1 MKKTVGILLV
11 FLLLFSF
18 SAPAFAAVEDT
29 SGGVW
34 NAVFS
39 GYTVPIPEAY
49 RTAAGFIHFLDFGGD
64 LEFEGTGVMCSRIYY
79 TAMTKE
85 DRQAAVEKIDTAYLM
100 DEWDLVA
107 DLEMEFEKKEINLFT
122 IYVTANP
129 WEPEKLH
136 AFLREKALAGAKDRK
151 DEAEEDYLTRAWES
165 MRFLEIGEKDGFRYY
180 LTSFAPELLRER
192 YAETVEES
200 YLTECLALLEQ
211 PELITDNL
219 TLTKPAG

>member
-1 MKKTVGILLV
+1 M
-11 FLLLFSF
+11 
-18 SAPAFAAVEDT
+18 EDT

-34 NAVFS
+34 NAEFS

-49 RTAAGFIHFLDFGGD
+49 RTAAGFIHFLDFGDD
-64 LEFEGTGVMCSRIYY
+64 LEFEDTGVMCSSIYY

-100 DEWDLVA
+100 DEWDLLG
-107 DLEMEFEKKEINLFT
+107 DLEMEYEKKEINLFT

-136 AFLREKALAGAKDRK
+136 AFLREKALAGARDRK

-165 MRFLEIGEKDGFRYY
+165 MRFIEIGEKDGFRYY

-219 TLTKPAG
+219 TLTKPTD